1 MDEKKYYY
9 LVRNIS
15 GEDFMFRG
23 QPVADEVLG
32 PFSAKEML
40 RLNLPE
46 STPVTDDLE
55 NENWKSFCDFD
66 FRKAIRDEHKG
77 ARTIPSLILRGDS
90 FRFYFRQDDTEYG
103 PGSAEQMLELELPPD
118 TPVTEDSL
126 DGQWFTAGN
135 FDFQSYIEEER
146 KAQHENH
153 KGSRKNIIAGLVWM
167 IVGISVTVF
176 TYNKASGGGKYIIAW
191 GAILFGFIQFMKG
204 LFGRATPSEEEYY
217 MEDDEEDD
225 SLNEEAMNE
234 PIDISSEELNELYSE
249 LGLTPDASDKEVKHA
264 YRVMAKRYHPDRY
277 SSASDDERR
286 NVTARFRNI
295 TDAYELIKQLRNLK

>member
-1 MDEKKYYY
+1 
-9 LVRNIS
+9 
-15 GEDFMFRG
+15 
-23 QPVADEVLG
+23 
-32 PFSAKEML
+32 
-40 RLNLPE
+40 
-46 STPVTDDLE
+46 
-55 NENWKSFCDFD
+55 
-66 FRKAIRDEHKG
+66 
-77 ARTIPSLILRGDS
+77 
-90 FRFYFRQDDTEYG
+90 
-103 PGSAEQMLELELPPD
+103 
-118 TPVTEDSL
+118 
-126 DGQWFTAGN
+126 
-135 FDFQSYIEEER
+135 
-146 KAQHENH
+146 
-153 KGSRKNIIAGLVWM
+153 M